1 MSVCQSR
8 RLYGMHTAG
17 ALLQAHMRGVAI
29 VRDFQPVGILR
40 GGKRYRQVPT
50 PDEGIPSISRPLAL
64 ASRTADVRLNVKT
77 GQEGKLFH
85 QREDKPFH
93 SFRCKT
99 NCRNIEHAFCSFSV
113 ASGLRGTLAPRRLSS
128 RKPYLQIGNAPKG
141 TDLVLLWH
149 AANEDA
155 AWKVEIKKGT
165 SWRAAGTP
173 VSTLVEAPTGKPI
186 PAVPGK
192 KAPPPPG
199 AAIEAHRVY
208 RAALN
213 GLKSGEEFTYR
224 VSQNGHVAFESLPAT
239 RGRPGD
245 QPFRFVTFGDT
256 AQDTPS
262 ERAIVYQT
270 SLAKPDF
277 VFVTGDIVYGAGRI
291 SEYRHHFFPVF
302 NSDEASASAGA
313 PLIRSIPTIAA
324 PGNHD
329 TGRPNFQRYPDAM
342 AYYLYWDQPLNGP
355 RTSSEAKGIPTVNPG
370 DDGRAQFMAGAAD
383 RFPRMGNF
391 SFDYGN
397 AHWTVLDSNN
407 YVDFTD
413 EELRA
418 WVKKDLESAKNAT
431 WRFVGFHHPGF
442 NSAKEHFDDQWM
454 RQLSDVFEAGKVD
467 VVFMGH
473 VHNYQRSFPLTFAAK
488 PGPDGKMLAKNGDVA
503 GDFQAG

>member
-1 MSVCQSR
+1 MRFVRALVFLAC
-8 RLYGMHTAG
+8 A
-17 ALLQAHMRGVAI
+17 ALLPAET
-29 VRDFQPVGILR
+29 F
-40 GGKRYRQVPT
+40 
-50 PDEGIPSISRPLAL
+50 
-64 ASRTADVRLNVKT
+64 
-77 GQEGKLFH
+77 
-85 QREDKPFH
+85 
-93 SFRCKT
+93 
-99 NCRNIEHAFCSFSV
+99 IE
-113 ASGLRGTLAPRRLSS
+113 
-128 RKPYLQIGNAPKG
+128 KPYLQIGNAATG
-141 TDLVLLWH
+141 TDLLLLWH
-149 AANEDA
+149 TSNEDA
-155 AWKVEIKKGT
+155 VWKVEIKKGA

-173 VSTLVEAPTGKPI
+173 VSTLVEAPAGKPI
-186 PAVPGK
+186 PAVAGK

-199 AAIEAHRVY
+199 PAIEAHRVY

-213 GLKSGEEFTYR
+213 GLKSGGEFAYR
-224 VSQNGHVAFESLPAT
+224 VSRNGKVVFEAEGHARKT
-239 RGRPGD
+239 GN

-262 ERAIVYQT
+262 ERAIVNQT
-270 SLAKPDF
+270 YLAKPDF

-291 SEYRHHFFPVF
+291 SEYRHHYFPVF
-302 NSDEASASAGA
+302 NSDEASATAGA
-313 PLIRSIPTIAA
+313 PLIRSVPTIAA

-329 TGRPNFQRYPDAM
+329 SGRPNFQRYPDAM

-355 RTSSEAKGIPTVNPG
+355 RTALDAKGIPAVNLG
-370 DDGRAQFMAGAAD
+370 DDGRTQFLAGAQD

-407 YVDFTD
+407 YVDCTD

-442 NSAKEHFDDQWM
+442 NSAKDHFNDQWM
-454 RQLSDVFEAGKVD
+454 RLLSDVFEAGKVD

-488 PGPDGKMLAKNGDVA
+488 PGPDGMMQAKNGAVD
-503 GDFQAG
+503 GDFKLDKEFADGATTKPKGVIYIVTGAGGAGLYSTEMQKMPETWQPFTNKVISEIHSFTVVDIDGKKMKVKQISETGEQVDAWQIIK

>member
-1 MSVCQSR
+1 MR
-8 RLYGMHTAG
+8 FLRLASFLACA
-17 ALLQAHMRGVAI
+17 ALLPAET
-29 VRDFQPVGILR
+29 F
-40 GGKRYRQVPT
+40 
-50 PDEGIPSISRPLAL
+50 
-64 ASRTADVRLNVKT
+64 
-77 GQEGKLFH
+77 
-85 QREDKPFH
+85 
-93 SFRCKT
+93 
-99 NCRNIEHAFCSFSV
+99 IE
-113 ASGLRGTLAPRRLSS
+113 
-128 RKPYLQIGNAPKG
+128 KPYLQIGNAPTG

-155 AWKVEIKKGT
+155 VWKVEIKKGT
-165 SWRAAGTP
+165 SWRGAGTP
-173 VSTLVEAPTGKPI
+173 VSTLVEAPAGKPI
-186 PAVPGK
+186 PAVAGK
-192 KAPPPPG
+192 KAPPAPG

-224 VSQNGHVAFESLPAT
+224 VSQNGKVVFESVAHARKT
-239 RGRPGD
+239 GD
-245 QPFRFVTFGDT
+245 QPYRFVTFGDT

-270 SLAKPDF
+270 SLSKPDF

-355 RTSSEAKGIPTVNPG
+355 RTSPEAKGIPTVNPG

-488 PGPDGKMLAKNGDVA
+488 PGPEGKVLAKNGDVA
-503 GDFQAG
+503 GDFKFDKEFADGATAKPKGVIYIVTGAGGAGLYNPEMQKMPESWQPFTNKFISEIHSFTVVDIDGKKMKVRQVSETGEQVDAWQIVK